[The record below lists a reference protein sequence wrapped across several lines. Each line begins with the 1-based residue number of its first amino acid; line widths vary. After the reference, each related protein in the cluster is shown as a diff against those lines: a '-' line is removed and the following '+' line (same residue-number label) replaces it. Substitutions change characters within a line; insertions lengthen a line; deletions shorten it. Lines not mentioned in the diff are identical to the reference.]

1 MIILGIDPGS
11 LCTGFGLI
19 ENQPSRITYI
29 HSGYC
34 KIKGDNLPQRLG
46 QIYQHIEELIGQYQ
60 PEQMGIEQVFMH
72 RNADS
77 ALKLGQARGA
87 AICAGHMAGLE
98 IAEYAPREIKQA
110 IVGTGAASKEQVQ
123 QMVKRLLGLR
133 VIAEQ
138 GGLTLGQAAGRAAIF
153 LLLPASP
160 SLIFNLVAANWPVEL
175 FQQGPWA
182 FVVMA
187 VGYLYY
193 LLLAALFT
201 NDVARLA
208 EGSQAD
214 GEALRHERPTGAAI
228 LETRSR

>member
-19 ENQPSRITYI
+19 DNQPSRITYM
-29 HSGYC
+29 HSGYF
-34 KIKGDNLPQRLG
+34 KIKGDSLPQRLG
-46 QIYQHIEELIGQYQ
+46 QIYRHIDELIGQYQ

-123 QMVKRLLGLR
+123 HMVKHLLGLR
-133 VIAEQ
+133 EPLQSDESDGLAIAICHAQ
-138 GGLTLGQAAGRAAIF
+138 FYATQQKTGLDAKMLKR
-153 LLLPASP
+153 
-160 SLIFNLVAANWPVEL
+160 
-175 FQQGPWA
+175 
-182 FVVMA
+182 
-187 VGYLYY
+187 
-193 LLLAALFT
+193 
-201 NDVARLA
+201 R
-208 EGSQAD
+208 
-214 GEALRHERPTGAAI
+214 RK
-228 LETRSR
+228 SRR